1 MDNGQRGPLAASR
14 LLLIED
20 AAALRQLLRHLLE
33 LEGATVDEAG
43 TGREALELVRR
54 QPFDLVLTD
63 LGLPDMPGR
72 AVVARVC
79 AVLQGR
85 TPVAVLSGAGQDELR
100 GALEAGAER
109 VFAKP
114 VDWDD
119 LLAYV
124 VERTVSR
131 VA

>member
-1 MDNGQRGPLAASR
+1 
-14 LLLIED
+14 
-20 AAALRQLLRHLLE
+20 
-33 LEGATVDEAG
+33 
-43 TGREALELVRR
+43 
-54 QPFDLVLTD
+54 
-63 LGLPDMPGR
+63 
-72 AVVARVC
+72 
-79 AVLQGR
+79 
-85 TPVAVLSGAGQDELR
+85 VLSGAGQDELR